1 MGCASAAACPLS
13 VHARSIVRVKCV
25 CVFVRARVCVCV
37 CLHARVRVCLADF
50 VSVVGREHDVRV
62 AEHAERV
69 ELAHD
74 GGHQVVHL
82 AINATARS
90 L

>member
-1 MGCASAAACPLS
+1 
-13 VHARSIVRVKCV
+13 
-25 CVFVRARVCVCV
+25 
-37 CLHARVRVCLADF
+37 VCLADF
-50 VSVVGREHDVRV
+50 VAVVGREHDVRV

-74 GGHQVVHL
+74 GGDQVVHL